1 MNLSLYSYLDDRMN
15 NERGNDRNREREME
29 HGYERGRNQI
39 GFNSDFPTYDEFRD
53 NRRSHKEQDF
63 EEEDFQEPKSMGRYT
78 PTGTNQAPR
87 MPLNEF
93 IEKLYKSF
101 RKELCDVMRYC
112 EMAMVADNE
121 GFKEFAEGL
130 NEMCY
135 EEFTHASFLRA
146 NLKKMGRNPEEDPE
160 VKKLWQ
166 KVSRKFEN

>member
-1 MNLSLYSYLDDRMN
+1 MNLNLYSYLDDRMN
-15 NERGNDRNREREME
+15 NERGRERDHER
-29 HGYERGRNQI
+29 GYERDRNQI
-39 GFNSDFPTYDEFRD
+39 GFNSDFPTYDDFRD
-53 NRRSHKEQDF
+53 NRRSHKEHDF
-63 EEEDFQEPKSMGRYT
+63 EEEDFQEPKGMSRYT
-78 PTGTNQAPR
+78 PTGTNQMPK

-93 IEKLYKSF
+93 IEKIYKSF

-112 EMAMVADNE
+112 EMSMVAESE

>member
-1 MNLSLYSYLDDRMN
+1 MNLNLYSYLDDRMN
-15 NERGNDRNREREME
+15 NERGRERDQER
-29 HGYERGRNQI
+29 GYEHGRNQI
-39 GFNSDFPTYDEFRD
+39 GFNSDFPTYDDFRD
-53 NRRSHKEQDF
+53 NRRSHKEHDF
-63 EEEDFQEPKSMGRYT
+63 EEEDFQEPKGMSRYT
-78 PTGTNQAPR
+78 PTGTNQMPK

-93 IEKLYKSF
+93 IEKIYKSF

-112 EMAMVADNE
+112 EMAMVAESE

-135 EEFTHASFLRA
+135 EEYTHASFLRA